1 MTLPHIMM
9 KASVVRLANIRSWP
23 IAVLRVG
30 VVHDWVPPN
39 NGLQGDA
46 PRAARA

>member
-1 MTLPHIMM
+1 MQHRETVQF
-9 KASVVRLANIRSWP
+9 K
-23 IAVLRVG
+23 
-30 VVHDWVPPN
+30 VHVPPN

>member
-1 MTLPHIMM
+1 MTAFGRNATLSEHMQFG
-9 KASVVRLANIRSWP
+9 S
-23 IAVLRVG
+23 
-30 VVHDWVPPN
+30 PPN

>member
-1 MTLPHIMM
+1 MHSKQSSLSQNPYTELQ
-9 KASVVRLANIRSWP
+9 
-23 IAVLRVG
+23 G
-30 VVHDWVPPN
+30 GTPN

>member
-1 MTLPHIMM
+1 MARNSEFNAAA
-9 KASVVRLANIRSWP
+9 KVR
-23 IAVLRVG
+23 
-30 VVHDWVPPN
+30 VPPN